1 MGIEPTAL
9 CLGSRCS
16 TTELR
21 PLPLHGVSIVGIR
34 PPGCQRWRL
43 SRVGGV
49 LQFAALVKDHPDV
62 GRHRGKSEQDSGS
75 EDEHDQCWP
84 RPLAVP
90 DRLARLPQEPGCAQG
105 LAEAPVWLLG
115 TYRDGS

>member
-21 PLPLHGVSIVGIR
+21 PLPLRGVSIVGIR

-49 LQFAALVKDHPDV
+49 LQFAALVKGHPDV
-62 GRHRGKSEQDSGS
+62 GRHRSKSEQDSGS
-75 EDEHDQCWP
+75 EDEHDQC
-84 RPLAVP
+84 LAAP
-90 DRLARLPQEPGCAQG
+90 AGGSGSFGTAPQEPGCAQG
-105 LAEAPVWLLG
+105 LAEAPVWLLW